1 MTVLIVEDEQ
11 LAQER
16 LEILVKAYDPSITIA
31 GKLES
36 VDEAVN
42 WLNTKPHPDIIL
54 LDIHLADGDSFEIFK
69 RTTTQKP
76 IIFTTAYENYAI
88 DAFQLFSIDYI
99 LKPVTAQ
106 SLAAALNKYKNL
118 SAVFTP
124 HNYEL
129 LVEQVKDNFLNNY
142 KTRFLAKVGQRLFL
156 VQADE
161 VAFFSADNKIVFLTD
176 RDGNRFVINA
186 TIDKLENELNPKN
199 FFRVNRSTIIHAG
212 VLEQI
217 KPYPSNRLK
226 LQLKNIAAA
235 EEIIISRERVQAFK
249 EWAGAW

>member
-16 LEILVKAYDPSITIA
+16 LEMLLKDYDPSINIA

-36 VDEAVN
+36 VEESVQ
-42 WLNTKPHPDIIL
+42 WLNSRPHPDVIL

-118 SAVFTP
+118 SAAFTP

-129 LVEQVKDNFLNNY
+129 LIEQVKDNFLNNY
-142 KTRFLAKVGQRLFL
+142 KTRFLAKVGKRLFF
-156 VQADE
+156 VPAEE
-161 VAFFSADNKIVFLTD
+161 VAFFSADNKIVYLTD
-176 RDGNRFVINA
+176 REGNRFVINA
-186 TIDKLENELNPKN
+186 TIDKLESELNPKD

-217 KPYPSNRLK
+217 KPYPNNRLK
-226 LQLKNIAAA
+226 LQLRNITVTD
-235 EEIIISRERVQAFK
+235 EIIISRERVSAFK

>member
-16 LEILVKAYDPSITIA
+16 LEMLLKAYDPAITIA
-31 GKLES
+31 GCLES
-36 VDEAVN
+36 VEETVN
-42 WLNTKPHPDIIL
+42 WLNSKPHPDIIL

-106 SLAAALNKYKNL
+106 SLATALNKYKNL
-118 SAVFTP
+118 SAAFTP
-124 HNYEL
+124 QNYGL
-129 LVEQVKDNFLNNY
+129 LIEQVKDNFLNNY
-142 KTRFLAKVGQRLFL
+142 KTRFLAKVGKRLFF
-156 VQADE
+156 VPAEE

-176 RDGNRFVINA
+176 REGNRFVINA
-186 TIDKLENELNPKN
+186 TIDKLEAELNPKD
-199 FFRVNRSTIIHAG
+199 FFRINRSTIVHAG
-212 VLEQI
+212 ALEQI
-217 KPYPSNRLK
+217 KPYPNNRLK
-226 LQLKNIAAA
+226 LQLRNIATT
-235 EEIIISRERVQAFK
+235 EEIIISRERVSSFK
-249 EWAGAW
+249 EWAGA

>member
-16 LEILVKAYDPSITIA
+16 LEMLLKAYDASISIA

-36 VDEAVN
+36 VAETVQ
-42 WLNTKPHPDIIL
+42 WLSSKPHPDIIL

-69 RTTTQKP
+69 RVSTQKP
-76 IIFTTAYENYAI
+76 VIFTTAFENYAV

-99 LKPVTAQ
+99 LKPVTSQ
-106 SLAAALNKYKNL
+106 SLAQALNKYRNL
-118 SAVFTP
+118 SAAFTP

-129 LVEQVKDNFLNNY
+129 LIEQVKDNFLNNY
-142 KTRFLAKVGQRLFL
+142 KTRFLAKVGKRLFF
-156 VQADE
+156 VPAEE
-161 VAFFSADNKIVFLTD
+161 VAFFSADNKIVYLTD
-176 RDGNRFVINA
+176 REGNRFVINA
-186 TIDKLENELNPKN
+186 TIDKLESELNPKD

-217 KPYPSNRLK
+217 KPYPNNRLK
-226 LQLKNIAAA
+226 LDLRNIHAAD
-235 EEIIISRERVQAFK
+235 EIIISRDRVGAFK

>member
-16 LEILVKAYDPSITIA
+16 LEMLLKGYDASITIS

-36 VDEAVN
+36 VEETVQ
-42 WLNTKPHPDIIL
+42 WLRSKPHPDIIL

-69 RTTTQKP
+69 RATTQKP
-76 IIFTTAYENYAI
+76 VIFTTAYENYAI

-118 SAVFTP
+118 SASFTP

-129 LVEQVKDNFLNNY
+129 LIEQVKDNFLNNY
-142 KTRFLAKVGQRLFL
+142 KTRFLAKVGKRLFF
-156 VQADE
+156 VPAEE
-161 VAFFSADNKIVFLTD
+161 VAFFSADNKIVYLTD
-176 RDGNRFVINA
+176 REGNRFVINA
-186 TIDKLENELNPKN
+186 TIDKLESELNPKD

-217 KPYPSNRLK
+217 KPYVNNRLK
-226 LQLKNIAAA
+226 LQLRNISVTD
-235 EEIIISRERVQAFK
+235 EIIISRERVSAFK

>member
-1 MTVLIVEDEQ
+1 MTVWIIEDEQ

-16 LEILVKAYDPSITIA
+16 LEMLLKAYDPAIVVA

-36 VDEAVN
+36 VEETVQ
-42 WLNTKPHPDIIL
+42 WLKSKTHPDIIL

-69 RTTTQKP
+69 QATTQKP
-76 IIFTTAYENYAI
+76 VIFTTAYENYAI

-99 LKPVTAQ
+99 LKPVTAK

-118 SAVFTP
+118 SAAFSP

-129 LVEQVKDNFLNNY
+129 LIEQVKDNFLNNY
-142 KTRFLAKVGQRLFL
+142 KSRFLAKVGKRLFF
-156 VQADE
+156 VPAEE
-161 VAFFSADNKIVFLTD
+161 VAFFWADNKIVYLTD
-176 RDGNRFVINA
+176 REGNRFVINA
-186 TIDKLENELNPKN
+186 TIDKLESELNPKD

-212 VLEQI
+212 VLEQV
-217 KPYPSNRLK
+217 KPYPNNRLK
-226 LQLKNIAAA
+226 VELRNLRNAD
-235 EEIIISRERVQAFK
+235 EIIISRERVNVFK

>member
-1 MTVLIVEDEQ
+1 MTVVIVEDEQ

-16 LEILVKAYDPSITIA
+16 LEILLKDYDPSITIA

-36 VDEAVN
+36 VEETVQ
-42 WLNTKPHPDIIL
+42 WLRSKPHPDVIL

-118 SAVFTP
+118 SAAFTP

-129 LVEQVKDNFLNNY
+129 LIEQVKDNFLNNY
-142 KTRFLAKVGQRLFL
+142 KTRFLAKVGKRLFF
-156 VQADE
+156 VPAEE
-161 VAFFSADNKIVFLTD
+161 VAFFSADNKIVYLTD
-176 RDGNRFVINA
+176 REGNRFVINA
-186 TIDKLENELNPKN
+186 TIDKLESELNPKD

-217 KPYPSNRLK
+217 KPYPNNRLK
-226 LQLKNIAAA
+226 LQLRNITVTD
-235 EEIIISRERVQAFK
+235 EIIISRERVSTFK

>member
-16 LEILVKAYDPSITIA
+16 LEMLLKGYDASITIS

-36 VDEAVN
+36 VEETVQ
-42 WLNTKPHPDIIL
+42 WIRSKPHPDIIL

-69 RTTTQKP
+69 RATTQKP
-76 IIFTTAYENYAI
+76 VIFTTAYENYAI

-118 SAVFTP
+118 SASFTP

-129 LVEQVKDNFLNNY
+129 LIEQVKDNFLNNY
-142 KTRFLAKVGQRLFL
+142 KTRFLAKVGKRLFF
-156 VQADE
+156 VPAEE
-161 VAFFSADNKIVFLTD
+161 VAFFSADNKIVYLTD
-176 RDGNRFVINA
+176 REGNRFVINA
-186 TIDKLENELNPKN
+186 TIDKLESELNPKD

-217 KPYPSNRLK
+217 KPYANNRLK
-226 LQLKNIAAA
+226 LQLRNISVTD
-235 EEIIISRERVQAFK
+235 EIIISRERVSAFK